1 MLSFEDHICNM
12 GAVIGHARI
21 QSFTQVSADFLQ
33 HLPLLFEASLV
44 FVSRFSWDSEKTL
57 DLRYP
62 KIKKN
67 HMGLNLGI
75 LLASQYPPVAK

>member
-1 MLSFEDHICNM
+1 MSSFEDHICHM

-21 QSFTQVSADFLQ
+21 QSFMEVSADFMQ

-62 KIKKN
+62 QRKKS
-67 HMGLNLGI
+67 HGFKSGY